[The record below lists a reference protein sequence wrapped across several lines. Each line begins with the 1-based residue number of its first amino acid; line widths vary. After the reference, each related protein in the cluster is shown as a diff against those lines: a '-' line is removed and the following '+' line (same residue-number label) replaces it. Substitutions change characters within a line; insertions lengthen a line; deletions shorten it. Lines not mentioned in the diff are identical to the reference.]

1 MVVSILFRTFAVKLH
16 FERMEKEKT
25 QTTELKKTNG
35 ETILNQPETML
46 FQDACSIIEQAQAS
60 AYYAVN
66 ETLIKRNWLLGM
78 RIQHEVLKDKRAEYG
93 EQVVKNLA
101 KKLSERYGDGFSR
114 NNLYRDISFYRSHPD
129 FFHAVS
135 GNFEIVPSLTG
146 QSKIIPP
153 LMGQFSKADNLYD
166 LLKAKN
172 PIKLSWTHYSIIL
185 QENSAEARAWYEGG
199 ASSRN

>member
-35 ETILNQPETML
+35 EAILNQPETML

-172 PIKLSWTHYSIIL
+172 PIRLSWTHYSIIL